1 MDGSI
6 HSRVWNCQP
15 ALRLSP
21 GPLAALCGV
30 TAVLAHELADFGLE
44 LPGVALPTA
53 LALGV
58 AVALGA
64 RVSLGVGVAVG
75 GRAVWLAVAL
85 GERPSVGKHYA
96 LPVFD
101 PTTMGSKEV
110 GLDVRAESL
119 FVLNDSAV
127 FDSSARHGG
136 PQPLPLQGMIPG
148 WTEGLQLM
156 NTGSK
161 YRFWMPP
168 ALGFGETGAP
178 PKIPGNALVSFDV
191 TLNAIMPPQALGMG
205 GMPPGHGGM

>member
-1 MDGSI
+1 MSE
-6 HSRVWNCQP
+6 
-15 ALRLSP
+15 
-21 GPLAALCGV
+21 V
-30 TAVLAHELADFGLE
+30 TAVPLRPITKG
-44 LPGVALPTA
+44 
-53 LALGV
+53 
-58 AVALGA
+58 
-64 RVSLGVGVAVG
+64 SLVKLWVGVAVVIAIAMFAAYAG
-75 GRAVWLAVAL
+75 TAKQVAMAMSPNEFLASNGKKSGVVTLPSGLQYEILQEGSGPKPGPSDVVLVDYEGKLAN
-85 GERPSVGKHYA
+85 GE
-96 LPVFD
+96 
-101 PTTMGSKEV
+101 
-110 GLDVRAESL
+110 
-119 FVLNDSAV
+119 V